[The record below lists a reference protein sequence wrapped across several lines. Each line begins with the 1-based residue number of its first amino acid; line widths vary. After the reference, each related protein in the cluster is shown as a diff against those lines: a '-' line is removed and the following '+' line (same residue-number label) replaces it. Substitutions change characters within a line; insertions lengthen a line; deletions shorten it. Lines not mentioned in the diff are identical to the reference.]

1 MSYISGNLIP
11 NEQVLCRTRL
21 HGKIFV
27 PAVLVL
33 LFCVPVIVLA
43 IDGGVSPYLSLS
55 LLAAP
60 FVVFVPAHLPWHFSE
75 FGVTDKGV
83 LIKMGIVGRHTL
95 EALLAKVENIG
106 VAQRLWGRLFG
117 YKTIYATGTG

>member
-1 MSYISGNLIP
+1 MSLYLWQLDPERTSAVP
-11 NEQVLCRTRL
+11 DQVAGEDL
-21 HGKIFV
+21 V

-60 FVVFVPAHLPWHFSE
+60 FVVFVPVHFPWHFSE
-75 FGVTDKGV
+75 FGVTDKGF

-95 EALLAKVENIG
+95 EALLAKVENIR

>member
-1 MSYISGNLIP
+1 MSYISGNLIQ

-21 HGKIFV
+21 QGKIFV
-27 PAVLVL
+27 PVH
-33 LFCVPVIVLA
+33 F
-43 IDGGVSPYLSLS
+43 
-55 LLAAP
+55 
-60 FVVFVPAHLPWHFSE
+60 PWHFSE
-75 FGVTDKGV
+75 FGVTDKGF

-95 EALLAKVENIG
+95 EALLAKVENIR